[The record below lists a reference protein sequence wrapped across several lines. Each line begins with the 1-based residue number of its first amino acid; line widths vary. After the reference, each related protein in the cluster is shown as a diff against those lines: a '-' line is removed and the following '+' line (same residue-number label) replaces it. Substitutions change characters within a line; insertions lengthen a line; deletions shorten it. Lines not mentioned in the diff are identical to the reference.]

1 MHADQLVGAP
11 VIDSD
16 GNAVGTVEQVFRDDV
31 DGTPSWARVRSA
43 EGLHFVPLAG
53 GRVMSSGGLSVP
65 FDMQKIMKEPELSI
79 DRHMS
84 VEQEDELRKYF
95 ELTVPAQPGSGMET
109 SAEQRGGIGPDSGT
123 AAGPGTAGVPWAAGP
138 GAVGPVAAGKPREPG
153 MGMGEPDMRPEA
165 GSAEAGQ
172 RPAQAGG
179 QAQSA
184 GDGQEWLVRSEER
197 FAINMETRESG
208 RVRLRKRV
216 DTEPV
221 QQKVRVFHEEYEV
234 ERVPVG
240 KDDKMPGEISEGD
253 QEIIL
258 HEARAVVSKET
269 VPVERIRLS
278 AKRVEEEQTIS
289 DQLRKERIEIDS
301 GTG

>member
-1 MHADQLVGAP
+1 MHAEQLVGAP

-16 GNAVGTVEQVFRDDV
+16 GNAVGTVEQVFRDDL

-53 GRVMSSGGLSVP
+53 GRMTSGGGLSVP
-65 FDMQKIMKEPELSI
+65 FDVQKIMKEPELSI

-84 VEQEDELRKYF
+84 VEQEDELRRYF
-95 ELTVPAQPGSGMET
+95 ELTVPVQPGPGMET
-109 SAEQRGGIGPDSGT
+109 SAEQRGGMEPDLGM
-123 AAGPGTAGVPWAAGP
+123 AAGPGTA
-138 GAVGPVAAGKPREPG
+138 AVPVAWR
-153 MGMGEPDMRPEA
+153 
-165 GSAEAGQ
+165 
-172 RPAQAGG
+172 AQAGG
-179 QAQSA
+179 QAESA
-184 GDGQEWLVRSEER
+184 DDGQEWLIRSEER

-240 KDDKMPGEISEGD
+240 LDDKMAGEIGEGD
-253 QEIIL
+253 QQEIIL

-289 DQLRKERIEIDS
+289 DQLRKERIEIDN